1 MRPEMG
7 ICRHDGPHDGP
18 DGREGATRVDAA
30 LGPTRDLSA
39 GAFHAAFMP
48 LVYAEGV
55 PPYRGYPKDN
65 SSMPPDPTTRP
76 RPAMIRDPHA
86 YTLVRTVATRDAPGQ
101 SVRCDRCGTRILD
114 PARVGSDPAALAGLR
129 HGDVIL
135 DDTAYVVRGPDGER
149 SLCLRCVEHA
159 GITRETTGEQA
170 AAPSPTPPGAL
181 LWRQR
186 WSLLALFGGLLIAL
200 AVFEVFVVDIGTEE
214 GAPWDRPIL
223 RAVRGLA
230 VPVHAALPQAIATL
244 GDLGATIPLCALA
257 VLVLSLRRR
266 WREALY
272 LGMAYGGALAANL
285 TVNAFFSAISAA
297 WGEPGPGAAGT
308 YLSPAAMGSLALLSA
323 LTVLAWPTRWR
334 WLALALAAP
343 LIVLVG
349 VVRVALGADDPS
361 DVLGGWAGALTWT
374 IGVSLT
380 LTPSIGPA
388 TSGTNDG

>member
-1 MRPEMG
+1 
-7 ICRHDGPHDGP
+7 
-18 DGREGATRVDAA
+18 
-30 LGPTRDLSA
+30 
-39 GAFHAAFMP
+39 
-48 LVYAEGV
+48 
-55 PPYRGYPKDN
+55 
-65 SSMPPDPTTRP
+65 
-76 RPAMIRDPHA
+76 
-86 YTLVRTVATRDAPGQ
+86 
-101 SVRCDRCGTRILD
+101 
-114 PARVGSDPAALAGLR
+114 
-129 HGDVIL
+129 
-135 DDTAYVVRGPDGER
+135 
-149 SLCLRCVEHA
+149 
-159 GITRETTGEQA
+159 
-170 AAPSPTPPGAL
+170 
-181 LWRQR
+181 
-186 WSLLALFGGLLIAL
+186 
-200 AVFEVFVVDIGTEE
+200 VVDSGTEE

-230 VPVHAALPQAIATL
+230 VPVHAAVPRAIATL

-272 LGMAYGGALAANL
+272 LGLAYGGALAANL

-297 WGEPGPGAAGT
+297 WGEPGSGAAGT

>member
-1 MRPEMG
+1 MG
-7 ICRHDGPHDGP
+7 
-18 DGREGATRVDAA
+18 AA

-39 GAFHAAFMP
+39 SAFHAAFMP

-55 PPYRGYPKDN
+55 PPYRGYPKDKP
-65 SSMPPDPTTRP
+65 SMPPDPATRP
-76 RPAMIRDPHA
+76 RPAMIRDAHA

-101 SVRCDRCGTRILD
+101 FVLCDRCGTRILN
-114 PARVGSDPAALAGLR
+114 PARVGSDPAALVGLR
-129 HGDVIL
+129 HDDVIL

-170 AAPSPTPPGAL
+170 AAPPPTPPGAL
-181 LWRQR
+181 LWRRR

-200 AVFEVFVVDIGTEE
+200 TVFEVFVVDIGTEE

-223 RAVRGLA
+223 RTVRGIVA
-230 VPVHAALPQAIATL
+230 VAHGPLPRAIATL
-244 GDLGATIPLCALA
+244 GDLGATISLCALV
-257 VLVLSLRRR
+257 VLALSLRRR

-272 LGMAYGGALAANL
+272 LGVAYGGALAANL
-285 TVNAFFSAISAA
+285 AVNAFFSAIDAG
-297 WGEPGPGAAGT
+297 WGAPGLGAAGT
-308 YLSPAAMGSLALLSA
+308 YLSPAAMGSLALLAA

-334 WLALALAAP
+334 WPTLALAAP

-361 DVLGGWAGALTWT
+361 DVLGGWVGALVWT

-380 LTPSIGPA
+380 LTTPLSLDTPA
-388 TSGTNDG
+388 TGTNDG

>member
-1 MRPEMG
+1 M
-7 ICRHDGPHDGP
+7 
-18 DGREGATRVDAA
+18 DAA

>member
-1 MRPEMG
+1 
-7 ICRHDGPHDGP
+7 
-18 DGREGATRVDAA
+18 
-30 LGPTRDLSA
+30 
-39 GAFHAAFMP
+39 
-48 LVYAEGV
+48 
-55 PPYRGYPKDN
+55 
-65 SSMPPDPTTRP
+65 MPPDPATKP

-101 SVRCDRCGTRILD
+101 SMRCDRCGARILD

-135 DDTAYVVRGPDGER
+135 DDTAYVVRGADGER

-159 GITRETTGEQA
+159 GITRETTGEQPA
-170 AAPSPTPPGAL
+170 AQPPTPPGAL

-200 AVFEVFVVDIGTEE
+200 TVFEVFVLDIGTEE

-223 RAVRGLA
+223 RAIRGI
-230 VPVHAALPQAIATL
+230 AALTPGPLPRAIATL
-244 GDLGATIPLCALA
+244 GDLGGTIPLCALT

-266 WREALY
+266 WCDALY
-272 LGMAYGGALAANL
+272 MSVAYGGTLAANL
-285 TVNAFFSAISAA
+285 TVNALFSAINAG
-297 WGEPGPGAAGT
+297 WGAPGPGSAGA

-323 LTVLAWPTRWR
+323 LTVLAWTTRWR
-334 WLALALAAP
+334 WPALALAAP
-343 LIVLVG
+343 LVVLVG

-361 DVLGGWAGALTWT
+361 DVLGGWAGSLVWT

-380 LTPSIGPA
+380 LIPPLGPDTRDQDKVGATLPTAPASRSPRSVSMCASPAPTSRIASTAGVSCTPPGRS
-388 TSGTNDG
+388 SGCPDACRA